1 MRSACSHENIE
12 GGREVIIDVYRE
24 IERMSDSALRNRI
37 KDRCE
42 TSDSVR
48 VFSVLRIVT
57 VLPWI

>member
-12 GGREVIIDVYRE
+12 GGGEVIIDVYRE
-24 IERMSDSALRNRI
+24 IERMSDSALRNGI
-37 KDRCE
+37 KDRCD

-48 VFSVLRIVT
+48 VISVLRIVT